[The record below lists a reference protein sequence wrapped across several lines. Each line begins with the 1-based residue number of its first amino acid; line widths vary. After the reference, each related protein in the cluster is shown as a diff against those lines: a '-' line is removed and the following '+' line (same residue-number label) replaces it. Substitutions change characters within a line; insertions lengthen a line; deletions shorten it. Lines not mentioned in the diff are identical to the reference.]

1 MDYIKLVTSKKIK
14 IRNKSQRGRRYGNKH
29 IKRCSTLLVIRKMKI

>member
-1 MDYIKLVTSKKIK
+1 MDYIKLVISKKIE
-14 IRNKSQRGRRYGNKH
+14 INKPQRGRRYGNKH